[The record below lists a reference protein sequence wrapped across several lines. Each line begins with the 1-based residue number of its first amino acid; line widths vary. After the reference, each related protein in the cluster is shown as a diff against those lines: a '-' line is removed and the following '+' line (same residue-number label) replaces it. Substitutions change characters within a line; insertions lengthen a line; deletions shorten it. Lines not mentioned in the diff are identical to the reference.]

1 MNNPLKTCC
10 RELIDLILDETITT
24 RSKLNHLKKFYCKK
38 NNINLPTNAQV
49 LSFAKQSEIQ
59 KIIPLL
65 LKKPVRTLSGVSPV
79 AVMTSPEKCPHG
91 KCLMCP
97 GDLDK
102 APQSYT
108 GDEPAAMRGI
118 QNNFDPFKQT
128 TERVKQL
135 KLSGHHC
142 DKTELI
148 IMGGTFTAR
157 KIEYQEWFVKR
168 CFDALNEKKS
178 NNLENAQILNE
189 TAKNRCIGMTVESRP
204 DYLMK
209 KQINE
214 ILKLGATRVEMG
226 VQSLNDDS
234 LDFIERGHNVKEV
247 VESTALLKDSAF
259 KVTYHMMPGLPLS
272 NPKKDIESF
281 KKMFSDPRFCPDG
294 LKLYPCMVL
303 EGTKLFD
310 LWKAGKYEPYSTDI
324 AAKTIAEIKK
334 LVPEY
339 CRIYRVQRDI
349 PLGRIVSGVEKSN
362 LRQLAQKELEKHG
375 EKCRCIRCR
384 ESGLETYKKNLEIDI
399 ESAQLKRLDYNASN
413 GRETFLSF
421 VEPKNDLLF
430 AFLRLR
436 APANPFRKELNDSAL
451 IRELHVYS
459 KEAQIGEHTKDST
472 QHKGFGKALLAE
484 AEKIALE
491 EFDFKNINIISGI
504 GAKEYYK
511 KTGYTKSGAYMKKR
525 LI

>member
-157 KIEYQEWFVKR
+157 
-168 CFDALNEKKS
+168 
-178 NNLENAQILNE
+178 
-189 TAKNRCIGMTVESRP
+189 
-204 DYLMK
+204 
-209 KQINE
+209 
-214 ILKLGATRVEMG
+214 
-226 VQSLNDDS
+226 
-234 LDFIERGHNVKEV
+234 
-247 VESTALLKDSAF
+247 
-259 KVTYHMMPGLPLS
+259 
-272 NPKKDIESF
+272 
-281 KKMFSDPRFCPDG
+281 
-294 LKLYPCMVL
+294 
-303 EGTKLFD
+303 
-310 LWKAGKYEPYSTDI
+310 
-324 AAKTIAEIKK
+324 
-334 LVPEY
+334 
-339 CRIYRVQRDI
+339 
-349 PLGRIVSGVEKSN
+349 
-362 LRQLAQKELEKHG
+362 
-375 EKCRCIRCR
+375 
-384 ESGLETYKKNLEIDI
+384 
-399 ESAQLKRLDYNASN
+399 
-413 GRETFLSF
+413 
-421 VEPKNDLLF
+421 
-430 AFLRLR
+430 
-436 APANPFRKELNDSAL
+436 
-451 IRELHVYS
+451 
-459 KEAQIGEHTKDST
+459 
-472 QHKGFGKALLAE
+472 
-484 AEKIALE
+484 
-491 EFDFKNINIISGI
+491 
-504 GAKEYYK
+504 
-511 KTGYTKSGAYMKKR
+511 
-525 LI
+525 